1 MNRIAIAFSTCDRTE
16 LTKRSIEPL
25 LQPGKFDLEWN
36 DGVKTDEGKSVMEDF
51 C

>member
-25 LQPGKFDLEWN
+25 LQPDKFDLC
-36 DGVKTDEGKSVMEDF
+36 GRR
-51 C
+51 